1 MSKGEEARGL
11 MVVLERS
18 RAALMEAIAG
28 LDEEGFRR
36 RAAAGVWNAAEA
48 LAHLLALEQRMLL
61 LARTALT
68 EDNPS
73 VQSRGEAQQL
83 EEAKAAQRM
92 PVPQIVHGLLA
103 QRRDT
108 LLALEPL
115 SQQQLARTIQH
126 SRMGEMTVGGLVLRI
141 VHHETEHAGQ
151 IVSMRQQPAGA
162 AT

>member
-1 MSKGEEARGL
+1 MSKNEEANDL
-11 MVVLERS
+11 AAALERS

-36 RAAAGVWNAAEA
+36 REASDEWNAAEA
-48 LAHLLALEQRMLL
+48 LAHLLAHERRMLL
-61 LARTALT
+61 LARTALA

-108 LLALEPL
+108 LLALAPL
-115 SQQQLARTIQH
+115 SAEELARTIQH
-126 SRMGEMTVGGLVLRI
+126 SRMGEQSAGGLFRRV
-141 VHHETEHAGQ
+141 VEHETEHAEQ
-151 IVSMRQQPAGA
+151 IRTLREQLAGA

>member
-1 MSKGEEARGL
+1 MSKGEDASGL
-11 MVVLERS
+11 MLALERS

-36 RAAAGVWNAAEA
+36 WPAAGEWNAAEA
-48 LAHLLALEQRMLL
+48 LAHLLAHEQRMLFL
-61 LARTALT
+61 VRTALT

-83 EEAKAAQRM
+83 QEARAAQRM

-108 LLALEPL
+108 LLVLEPL
-115 SQQQLARTIQH
+115 SQEQLARTVQH
-126 SRMGEMTVGGLVLRI
+126 LRMGEMTVGGLVQRI
-141 VHHETEHAGQ
+141 VHHETDHAGQ
-151 IVSMRQQPAGA
+151 IVSIRQQPTGA
-162 AT
+162 TT